1 MNSFDVRKNLGKY
14 LALTMRISD
23 EIKFAL
29 YAIDKQDPVKPE
41 YILHNNDIKKVG
53 YFICSK
59 CGRKL
64 TKRPLPN
71 FCPNCGQA
79 LDWRDD
85 ECQDQRQ

>member
-1 MNSFDVRKNLGKY
+1 MIKGFIEVTNIKTD
-14 LALTMRISD
+14 TMYD
-23 EIKFAL
+23 L
-29 YAIDKQDPVKPE
+29 HMKPE

-79 LDWRDD
+79 LDWSD
-85 ECQDQRQ
+85 EK

>member
-1 MNSFDVRKNLGKY
+1 MNICDIRKDLAEYFNLN
-14 LALTMRISD
+14 RHISD
-23 EIKFAL
+23 VISFAL

-79 LDWRDD
+79 LEWRD
-85 ECQDQRQ
+85 EK